1 MLEQLLAI
9 NIFHFLLIFA
19 RLSVVFAMMPG
30 VSAGYMPTRFR
41 VLIALLVT
49 VIMLP
54 LLKDQLPAQPETSAE
69 LVWMIGA
76 EVLIGG
82 FLGAIIQIL
91 MSALETAGEMISN
104 AAGLTN
110 AFVDDL
116 VSEEQ
121 TAIVVGLLNI
131 LAVVLIFAT
140 GAHQLFFSAV
150 IDSYSLI
157 RPGGELMAGD
167 GLNLL
172 SMLLVQ
178 AFYMGIK
185 LAAPFLVFE
194 IIFQVANGVLARL
207 SPQLNVFFVALPLQ
221 NLIGF
226 AILFISLPTLMLIFI
241 GFFENHLENLL
252 VPVGGN
258 G

>member
-1 MLEQLLAI
+1 MLDQLLAI
-9 NIFHFLLIFA
+9 NIFHFMLIFA
-19 RLSVVFAMMPG
+19 RLSIVFAMMPG
-30 VSAGYMPTRFR
+30 VSAGYMPARFR
-41 VLIALLVT
+41 LLIALLVT

-54 LLKDQLPAQPETSAE
+54 LIKDQLPPQPDTPAE
-69 LVWMIGA
+69 LVWMIVT

-82 FLGAIIQIL
+82 FLGAIVQIL
-91 MSALETAGEMISN
+91 MSALETAGDMIST
-104 AAGLTN
+104 ATGLTN

-131 LAVVLIFAT
+131 VAVVLIFTT
-140 GAHQLFFSAV
+140 GAHELLFSAV
-150 IDSYSLI
+150 IDSYSLLQ
-157 RPGGELMAGD
+157 PGTGFMAGD
-167 GLNLL
+167 AL
-172 SMLLVQ
+172 SLASTLLVQ

-194 IIFQVANGVLARL
+194 IVFQVANGVLARL

-226 AILFISLPTLMLIFI
+226 AILFISLPTLLLIFL

-252 VPVGGN
+252 VPVGIN

>member
-1 MLEQLLAI
+1 MLEQYLAI
-9 NIFHFLLIFA
+9 NTFHFFLIFA
-19 RLSVVFAMMPG
+19 RLSIVFAMMPG
-30 VSAGYMPTRFR
+30 VSAGYMPARFR
-41 VLIALLVT
+41 LLIALLVT

-54 LLKDQLPAQPETSAE
+54 LLKDSLPAQPTTPAE

-76 EVLIGG
+76 EILIGG
-82 FLGAIIQIL
+82 FLGGFIQIL
-91 MSALETAGEMISN
+91 MAALETAGEMIST
-104 AAGLTN
+104 ATGLTN

-131 LAVVLIFAT
+131 VAVVLIFAT
-140 GAHQLFFSAV
+140 GAHELFFAAV

-157 RPGGELMAGD
+157 APGGDLIPGD
-167 GLNLL
+167 ILALASN
-172 SMLLVQ
+172 LLVQ
-178 AFYMGIK
+178 SFYMGVK

-194 IIFQVANGVLARL
+194 IVFQVSNGVLARL

-226 AILFISLPTLMLIFI
+226 AILFISLPTLMIIFL

-252 VPVGGN
+252 VPVGIN

>member
-1 MLEQLLAI
+1 MLDQFLAI
-9 NIFHFLLIFA
+9 NVFHFLLIFA

-30 VSAGYMPTRFR
+30 VSAGYMPARFR
-41 VLIALLVT
+41 LLIAVMVT
-49 VIMLP
+49 IIMLP
-54 LLKDQLPAQPETSAE
+54 LLKDSLPPQPTAPAD
-69 LVWMIGA
+69 LAWLILA

-82 FLGAIIQIL
+82 FLGGIVQIL
-91 MSALETAGEMISN
+91 MSALETAGDMIST
-104 AAGLTN
+104 ATGLTN

-131 LAVVLIFAT
+131 VAVVLIFTT
-140 GAHQLFFSAV
+140 GAHELLFSAV
-150 IDSYSLI
+150 IDSYSLMA
-157 RPGGELMAGD
+157 PGSGVMTGD
-167 GLNLL
+167 ILNLA
-172 SMLLVQ
+172 STLLVQ

-194 IIFQVANGVLARL
+194 IVFQVANGVLARL

-226 AILFISLPTLMLIFI
+226 AILLISLPTMLLIFL

-252 VPVGGN
+252 VPVGVN

>member
-157 RPGGELMAGD
+157 WPGGELMAGD